1 VYEEAKRELVEM
13 LVSEEDKDH
22 SMCINEFETQQKDV
36 ETGLGLTFFGSSF
49 HEGQGMYDV

>member
-1 VYEEAKRELVEM
+1 MYEEAKRELVEM